1 MKKKV
6 TTTIAGTA
14 ALLTFFGFF
23 GKLLGLARESLFANY
38 FGLSSD
44 YDIYLIAVVLPI
56 GINSVILYITQ
67 NYFIPSYHAIKAESI
82 TEANR
87 FSNTT
92 LWMFGIS
99 GLLLAIVLFLMSESI
114 LKLYLQT
121 DDAILVNRT
130 LVIFR
135 IFIFTIP
142 FNTIFSVFASLLQ
155 AEFNF
160 KYPIFSQLLLNFIVI
175 IFVLFFNS
183 QLNIISI
190 PIGYLAGTFFQV
202 LYLYSKVRK
211 FLIPDF
217 KKFFTSNK
225 FAFFSSTFLLLV
237 VIEILGQT
245 YSIIDRYFFEQI
257 DQGGIAALN
266 YAFILFNLPITIIA
280 FALTTVLFP
289 TLSKLSGEKS
299 FDEISNHLRN
309 FFSINLF
316 VFIPIS
322 IVLIFYGDLFI
333 KIIFEHGEF
342 DQRATSLTYNAL
354 ILYSLSYVFLSSYF
368 VLNKLFYSIKK
379 IKSLFLI
386 TITGILIKVILSFQL
401 VTTYKQDGL
410 ALSTSLT
417 YFFFFIVS
425 YLVIFN
431 RLKFKSSNTFLVELL
446 FSGFNGLFSY
456 YLVYL
461 CRVQSVIHTE
471 LIVDLINLSLFLI
484 FYLINAFLVKHKS
497 FLLIYEVINRI
508 TGTNLR
514 ALKID

>member
-1 MKKKV
+1 
-6 TTTIAGTA
+6 
-14 ALLTFFGFF
+14 
-23 GKLLGLARESLFANY
+23 
-38 FGLSSD
+38 
-44 YDIYLIAVVLPI
+44 
-56 GINSVILYITQ
+56 
-67 NYFIPSYHAIKAESI
+67 
-82 TEANR
+82 
-87 FSNTT
+87 
-92 LWMFGIS
+92 MFGIS

-175 IFVLFFNS
+175 IFVFFFNS

-190 PIGYLAGTFFQV
+190 PVGYLAGTFLQV

-225 FAFFSSTFLLLV
+225 FAFFSSTFLFLV

-299 FDEISNHLRN
+299 FDEISNHLRK

-322 IVLIFYGDLFI
+322 IVFIFYGDFLV
-333 KIIFEHGEF
+333 KILFEHGEF
-342 DQRATSLTYNAL
+342 DQRATSMTYNAL

-386 TITGILIKVILSFQL
+386 TIIGILIKVILSFQL

-425 YLVIFN
+425 YFLIFKH
-431 RLKFKSSNTFLVELL
+431 LKFKNVRVFFIEIFFSGLNGVVAYFLVRLCGIELL
-446 FSGFNGLFSY
+446 FDSDIAANCFNTILL
-456 YLVYL
+456 LV
-461 CRVQSVIHTE
+461 
-471 LIVDLINLSLFLI
+471 
-484 FYLINAFLVKHKS
+484 FYFTSALLVKHRAITLIFDMINNVSWEQNSK
-497 FLLIYEVINRI
+497 LL
-508 TGTNLR
+508 NL
-514 ALKID
+514 LSGY

>member
-1 MKKKV
+1 M
-6 TTTIAGTA
+6 T
-14 ALLTFFGFF
+14 L
-23 GKLLGLARESLFANY
+23 
-38 FGLSSD
+38 
-44 YDIYLIAVVLPI
+44 YLIAVVLPI
-56 GINSVILYITQ
+56 SINSVILYITQ
-67 NYFIPSYHAIKAESI
+67 NYFIPNYHAIKAESI

-175 IFVLFFNS
+175 IFVFFFNS

-190 PIGYLAGTFFQV
+190 PVGYLAGTFLQV

-225 FAFFSSTFLLLV
+225 FAFFSSTFLFLV

-266 YAFILFNLPITIIA
+266 YAFI
-280 FALTTVLFP
+280 
-289 TLSKLSGEKS
+289 
-299 FDEISNHLRN
+299 
-309 FFSINLF
+309 
-316 VFIPIS
+316 FI
-322 IVLIFYGDLFI
+322 
-333 KIIFEHGEF
+333 
-342 DQRATSLTYNAL
+342 
-354 ILYSLSYVFLSSYF
+354 
-368 VLNKLFYSIKK
+368 
-379 IKSLFLI
+379 
-386 TITGILIKVILSFQL
+386 
-401 VTTYKQDGL
+401 
-410 ALSTSLT
+410 
-417 YFFFFIVS
+417 
-425 YLVIFN
+425 
-431 RLKFKSSNTFLVELL
+431 
-446 FSGFNGLFSY
+446 
-456 YLVYL
+456 
-461 CRVQSVIHTE
+461 
-471 LIVDLINLSLFLI
+471 
-484 FYLINAFLVKHKS
+484 
-497 FLLIYEVINRI
+497 
-508 TGTNLR
+508 
-514 ALKID
+514 